1 MNNPLEELKGK
12 YVDAYE
18 MALKID
24 EMSKKVKDGNIV
36 NGLCYALGL
45 LYELGKESKDESRG

>member
-45 LYELGKESKDESRG
+45 LYELGKEKKE